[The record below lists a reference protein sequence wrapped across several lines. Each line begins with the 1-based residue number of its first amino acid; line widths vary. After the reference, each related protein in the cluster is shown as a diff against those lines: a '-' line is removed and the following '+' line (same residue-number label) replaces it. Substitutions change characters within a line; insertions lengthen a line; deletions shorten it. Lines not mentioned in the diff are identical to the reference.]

1 MFQILVLN
9 HEKRT
14 YIVMFD
20 FSDLNDLVKLKGLNY
35 YKVFEWFLIPDGIL
49 WEQEDFETKYTW
61 NL

>member
-1 MFQILVLN
+1 MSQILVLN

>member
-1 MFQILVLN
+1 MFQIFVLN
-9 HEKRT
+9 HEKTNLYRH
-14 YIVMFD
+14 VR